1 MKRIVLLIVMLMG
14 VVTVAQERIPRL
26 IPRDYNNV
34 PAAVPVWYDTTTGT
48 YKYYQ
53 DNSASILDALSS
65 GVPVSYDTVSA
76 SPVSS
81 SQAYGSWE
89 YKNYAVKF
97 NIMLANKNGYSV
109 RFSDGNYYA
118 INRVDNDIDVELARF
133 SYTASEGDLVRV
145 ERTISGIFTLWIN
158 GIKLG
163 SCTDNTYDLSETIV
177 SHMEYVTN
185 LTMTPLRTRD
195 LVEDNVKLTYALL
208 GSTNSYSQFIT
219 STSAAV
225 GEVDF
230 GFETQSVTFINDGV
244 TTDTL
249 YVSTSNTFPATNT
262 IVRLGGEGFT
272 KRMKTNKLYFKVG
285 NVPLA
290 GKKIRIEGY

>member
-1 MKRIVLLIVMLMG
+1 MGKYSQMESGDTLINMNYLPQLEGIEDILQIDNPPSVFVNTVDEDG
-14 VVTVAQERIPRL
+14 VVNTQIYGTWEGNL
-26 IPRDYNNV
+26 INPHDEEYSV
-34 PAAVPVWYDTTTGT
+34 FFESALAVDGFPHYVLDFVDSDDKIVFKYFTGE
-48 YKYYQ
+48 
-53 DNSASILDALSS
+53 
-65 GVPVSYDTVSA
+65 VSYDVIFEAPYPGIRMESFRL
-76 SPVSS
+76 
-81 SQAYGSWE
+81 QKGLNEWR
-89 YKNYAVKF
+89 
-97 NIMLANKNGYSV
+97 LW
-109 RFSDGNYYA
+109 
-118 INRVDNDIDVELARF
+118 VDSI
-133 SYTASEGDLVRV
+133 Y
-145 ERTISGIFTLWIN
+145 
-158 GIKLG
+158 LG
-163 SCTDNTYDLSETIV
+163 SFVNDAIQYIGKVYPINITIA
-177 SHMEYVTN
+177 N

-195 LVEDNVKLTYALL
+195 LVEDNVKLTYDLL

-262 IVRLGGEGFT
+262 IVRFGGEGFT

>member
-1 MKRIVLLIVMLMG
+1 MKHIIIFLILTVGVFGQTWTPKKDRIMGKYSQMESGDTLINMNYLPQLEG
-14 VVTVAQERIPRL
+14 IEDILQI
-26 IPRDYNNV
+26 NN
-34 PAAVPVWYDTTTGT
+34 PP
-48 YKYYQ
+48 
-53 DNSASILDALSS
+53 S
-65 GVPVSYDTVSA
+65 VSVDMVSA

-109 RFSDGNYYA
+109 QFKDGDYYA

-185 LTMTPLRTRD
+185 LTMTPLRLRD
-195 LVEDNVKLTYALL
+195 VVEDNVKLTYALL